1 MANIHVNLGQDPRT
15 LEIKELLPTTHPQ
28 SQILSPSTSTDK
40 NIAHVLT
47 FLYFHS
53 RVQQNHTLSLTSSA
67 SSIPLPNKVLHVI
80 LREHSSIRS
89 LLAASNSTQFGSQQL
104 PIAVKLDSCPRGLKH
119 CVVLQLPSP
128 VQVECAIVSAH
139 TAMHREGKDRLKLTV
154 SAACPGRKCARHLK
168 FWILKE

>member
-1 MANIHVNLGQDPRT
+1 MANIHINLGQDPRT

-67 SSIPLPNKVLHVI
+67 SSIPPSNKVLHVI
-80 LREHSSIRS
+80 LREHSSIWS
-89 LLAASNSTQFGSQQL
+89 LLAASNSMQFGSQQL

-119 CVVLQLPSP
+119 CIVLQLPSP

-139 TAMHREGKDRLKLTV
+139 TAVHRERKDQLKLTV
-154 SAACPGRKCARHLK
+154 SAACPGRKCARHLE
-168 FWILKE
+168 F